1 VPAMLNAL
9 EAGLDYF
16 QSSFGPYQFDHA
28 RIIEFPGY
36 QSFAQAF
43 AGTMP
48 YSESIGFAAD
58 VTDKDSIDY
67 VTYITAHELAHQYWA
82 HQVVGADMQ
91 GQTVTSETLAQY
103 SALMVMKKLYG
114 EDKIR
119 RFLKYELDNY
129 LGGRKGDAVGEQ
141 PLYRVENQ
149 GYVHYRKGSLV
160 MYLLQERLGEAAV
173 NRALARFIQTW
184 KFKGAP
190 FHRSVD
196 LIAELRK
203 EATTP
208 EQQALITDLFEKIT
222 IYDLKAKEAKTVK
235 AANGLWQ
242 TSIRVEA
249 AKYYADAKGNE
260 KAAPLGESI
269 EVGLFGGRPGIGAFG
284 KKDVVMIERKPVKN
298 GVQTIIV
305 TSKTKP
311 KFAGVDPYNFY
322 IDKNSDDN
330 VVGVTG

>member
-1 VPAMLNAL
+1 
-9 EAGLDYF
+9 
-16 QSSFGPYQFDHA
+16 
-28 RIIEFPGY
+28 
-36 QSFAQAF
+36 
-43 AGTMP
+43 
-48 YSESIGFAAD
+48 
-58 VTDKDSIDY
+58 
-67 VTYITAHELAHQYWA
+67 
-82 HQVVGADMQ
+82 MQ
-91 GQTVTSETLAQY
+91 GVTVTSETLAQY

-114 EDKIR
+114 KDKIR

-129 LGGRKGDAVGEQ
+129 LSGRKGDAIGEQ

-196 LIAELRK
+196 LITELRK

-222 IYDLKAKEAKTVK
+222 IYDLKAKEAKTAK
-235 AANGLWQ
+235 LANGLWQ
-242 TSIRVEA
+242 TSISIEA

-260 KAAPLGESI
+260 KSAPLAESI
-269 EVGLFGGRPGIGAFG
+269 EIGLFGGRPGIGAFG
-284 KKDVVMIERKPVKN
+284 KNDVVSIERKPVKN
-298 GVQTIIV
+298 GVQTIVV
-305 TSKTKP
+305 TSKIKP

-330 VVGVTG
+330 VVDVTG